1 MTRSQSSQSMNYSK
15 RPWWR
20 FLRALDLGL
29 MGAILLASLAISS
42 WSFALPSLAYLLV
55 IRIKVVNLFLLI
67 GYLAMCSSILSL
79 SGFYRSHRFST
90 LQQRL
95 HEVLLA
101 STLMTLALLI
111 LRWPFSLDFASNTF
125 LIVYWG
131 LTFLVL
137 GSSREIAQHLLYA
150 LRSRGRNLRNV
161 LIVAA
166 GDDLVSLTAYV
177 AGEPGLGYRV
187 VGTID
192 AKEIDEDERYAS
204 AG

>member
-1 MTRSQSSQSMNYSK
+1 MTRDQPMNYW

-20 FLRALDLGL
+20 FLRTLDLGL
-29 MGAILLASLAISS
+29 MGVILLASLAISS
-42 WSFALPSLAYLLV
+42 HSFALPSLAYLLV

-67 GYLAMCSSILSL
+67 GYLALCSSILSL
-79 SGFYRSHRFST
+79 SGFYRSHRLST

-101 STLMTLALLI
+101 STLMTLALLV
-111 LRWPFSLDFASNTF
+111 LRWPFRLDFASNTF

-131 LTFLVL
+131 LSFLVL
-137 GSSREIAQHLLYA
+137 GATRETAQRLLYA
-150 LRSRGRNLRNV
+150 IRSHGRNLRNV
-161 LIVAA
+161 VIVAA
-166 GDDLVSLTAYV
+166 GDDLGSLASYV
-177 AGEPGLGYRV
+177 AADPGLGYRV
-187 VGTID
+187 VGTIN

>member
-1 MTRSQSSQSMNYSK
+1 MTYSK

-20 FLRALDLGL
+20 FLKTLDLGL
-29 MGAILLASLAISS
+29 MGVILLASLAISS
-42 WSFALPSLAYLLV
+42 HSFALPSLAYLLV

-67 GYLAMCSSILSL
+67 GYLALCSGILSL

-90 LQQRL
+90 FQQRL
-95 HEVLLA
+95 HEVLFA
-101 STLMTLALLI
+101 ATVMTLALLV
-111 LRWPFSLDFASNTF
+111 LRWPFRLDFASNTF

-137 GSSREIAQHLLYA
+137 GTTREIAQRLLYA
-150 LRSRGRNLRNV
+150 IRSRGRNLRNV
-161 LIVAA
+161 VIVGA
-166 GDDLVSLTAYV
+166 GDDLASLAAYV
-177 AGEPGLGYRV
+177 GAEPGLGYRV